1 MWRVATRN
9 CHLHRPRRPQT
20 MITRICLRRATSS
33 LGFLVVFSFV
43 SRAFLVFALIS
54 THWFEAGGGFLW
66 LVCAG
71 WGLSLAFG
79 WVFFCFKGVS
89 QFLHSFLLIG
99 LGPEEVFY
107 GLFVPSGVCL

>member
-9 CHLHRPRRPQT
+9 CRLRCPRHPRT

-33 LGFLVVFSFV
+33 LGSLVVFSFG

-54 THWFEAGGGFLW
+54 THWFGAGGGFLW

-71 WGLSLAFG
+71 WGLSSLAFG
-79 WVFFCFKGVS
+79 
-89 QFLHSFLLIG
+89 
-99 LGPEEVFY
+99 
-107 GLFVPSGVCL
+107 